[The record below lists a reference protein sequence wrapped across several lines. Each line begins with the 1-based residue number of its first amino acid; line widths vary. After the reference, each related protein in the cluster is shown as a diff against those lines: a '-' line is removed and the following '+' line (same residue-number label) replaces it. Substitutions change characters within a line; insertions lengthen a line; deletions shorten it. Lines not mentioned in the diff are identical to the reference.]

1 MEGGMRW
8 TVKLHCLTCASLV
21 QVYVNFNRK
30 ILVPICYRISLI
42 PHSNVFKM
50 VVQPPTPNPS
60 GECPDNFEDLDP
72 NSEYCY
78 YISDNNDLRSWGD
91 AYGNCAYFGS
101 SLASIH
107 SDDAMVKI
115 QNALNGR
122 SADVWIGLQADG
134 KYPTFIFYYTTY

>member
-1 MEGGMRW
+1 M
-8 TVKLHCLTCASLV
+8 
-21 QVYVNFNRK
+21 
-30 ILVPICYRISLI
+30 
-42 PHSNVFKM
+42 
-50 VVQPPTPNPS
+50 
-60 GECPDNFEDLDP
+60 
-72 NSEYCY
+72 
-78 YISDNNDLRSWGD
+78 SDNNDLRSWGD

-134 KYPTFIFYYTTY
+134 KYPTFIFYYTTYFKNSLLLSNLKTNEFTSFIPSLKCSTWHMELGGSNTL